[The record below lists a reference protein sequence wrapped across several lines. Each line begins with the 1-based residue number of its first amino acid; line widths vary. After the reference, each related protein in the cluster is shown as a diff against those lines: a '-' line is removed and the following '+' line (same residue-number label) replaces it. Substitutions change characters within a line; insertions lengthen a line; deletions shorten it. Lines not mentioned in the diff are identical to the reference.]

1 MRVPEW
7 DITEVL
13 LTNSTPRVSIEES
26 VATDTPRL
34 ELDVRGMR
42 VEEALK
48 AVERQLDGALLKGL
62 QEFSIIHGKGEG
74 ILQKSIQEYLSRCP
88 WVETYS
94 FAPPEAGGTGKT
106 IVRMKLG

>member
-1 MRVPEW
+1 
-7 DITEVL
+7 
-13 LTNSTPRVSIEES
+13 
-26 VATDTPRL
+26 
-34 ELDVRGMR
+34 
-42 VEEALK
+42 
-48 AVERQLDGALLKGL
+48 VERQLDGALLKGL

-88 WVETYS
+88 WVEEFS